1 MQFLLLIVFEY
12 NKHKLTIDLTLII
25 NDYLT
30 VGNTVSI
37 LSMNASNLC
46 LQIFIVA
53 DKCLHGINKIVIEF
67 WSHDFL
73 YNKIKL
79 QKRNTTIEWKHYCRC
94 IMKNEWSFYTSTS
107 KISFVL
113 EFQSILW
120 SRKAL
125 QLNSDRNN
133 NYILFL
139 IERGWKNNTEMF
151 ECHMKHWIIKYIFT

>member
-1 MQFLLLIVFEY
+1 MQFLPLIVFEN

-53 DKCLHGINKIVIEF
+53 DKCLHGIISKIVIEF
-67 WSHDFL
+67 WSNDFL

-79 QKRNTTIEWKHYCRC
+79 QKRNTTIK
-94 IMKNEWSFYTSTS
+94 
-107 KISFVL
+107 
-113 EFQSILW
+113 
-120 SRKAL
+120 
-125 QLNSDRNN
+125 
-133 NYILFL
+133 
-139 IERGWKNNTEMF
+139 
-151 ECHMKHWIIKYIFT
+151 

>member
-46 LQIFIVA
+46 IEIFIVA
-53 DKCLHGINKIVIEF
+53 DKCLHGIPVNKIVIEF
-67 WSHDFL
+67 WSNDFL

-79 QKRNTTIEWKHYCRC
+79 QKRNTTIK
-94 IMKNEWSFYTSTS
+94 
-107 KISFVL
+107 
-113 EFQSILW
+113 
-120 SRKAL
+120 
-125 QLNSDRNN
+125 
-133 NYILFL
+133 
-139 IERGWKNNTEMF
+139 
-151 ECHMKHWIIKYIFT
+151 

>member
-46 LQIFIVA
+46 IEIFIVA
-53 DKCLHGINKIVIEF
+53 DKCLHGINKIVIKF
-67 WSHDFL
+67 WSNDFL

-79 QKRNTTIEWKHYCRC
+79 QKRRTTIEWKH
-94 IMKNEWSFYTSTS
+94 
-107 KISFVL
+107 
-113 EFQSILW
+113 
-120 SRKAL
+120 
-125 QLNSDRNN
+125 
-133 NYILFL
+133 
-139 IERGWKNNTEMF
+139 
-151 ECHMKHWIIKYIFT
+151 

>member
-1 MQFLLLIVFEY
+1 MQFLPLIVFEN

-53 DKCLHGINKIVIEF
+53 DKCFHGINKIVIKF
-67 WSHDFL
+67 WSNDFL

-79 QKRNTTIEWKHYCRC
+79 QKRNTTK
-94 IMKNEWSFYTSTS
+94 K
-107 KISFVL
+107 
-113 EFQSILW
+113 
-120 SRKAL
+120 
-125 QLNSDRNN
+125 
-133 NYILFL
+133 
-139 IERGWKNNTEMF
+139 
-151 ECHMKHWIIKYIFT
+151 